1 MASPVGR
8 PRIFDVQAAIR
19 TAQAIFWR
27 NGYEATS
34 LAALAEA
41 IGVHKPSLY
50 AAYGDKRALYL
61 QAYDAY
67 QRDAAMLVASALSAP
82 RLRDALTTFFAS
94 DLDLFTGETGVGC
107 FMLTT
112 ALPLAGTDP
121 EIADRVRAALAG
133 LRSAVVERLKI
144 AETQGEMAAQMQIET
159 AADLFLSTHIAL
171 ANRARSGEVRET
183 LQESAQRL
191 IDVICSEKCPLT
203 ENSA

>member
-8 PRIFDVQAAIR
+8 PRIFDMEAAIR

-41 IGVHKPSLY
+41 VGVHKPSLY

-61 QAYDAY
+61 HAYDAY
-67 QRDAAMLVASALSAP
+67 QRDAAILVASALSES

-94 DLDLFTGETGVGC
+94 DLDLFTAETGAGC
-107 FMLTT
+107 FMLAT
-112 ALPLAGTDP
+112 ALPLAGTDS

-133 LRSAVVERLKI
+133 LRSAVVGRLKQ
-144 AETQGEMAAQMQIET
+144 AETQGEVAAQMQIET
-159 AADLFLSTHIAL
+159 AADLLLSTHIAL
-171 ANRARSGEVRET
+171 ANRARSGEAREA
-183 LQESAQRL
+183 LHESAQRV
-191 IDVICSEKCPLT
+191 IDIICSE
-203 ENSA
+203 